1 MSTEDFDAITA
12 TTLADYQRNA
22 EGFREGTR
30 ATT

>member
-22 EGFREGTR
+22 EGFREAPA